1 MKRCPKCGGNVPD
14 ENKICYNCGQQMGFF
29 SGKSNIGPM
38 SSKGNNTV
46 QNPFEKKGMNSGVKA
61 ILIIFGFFFIMPFI
75 VAIIGVVT
83 MFSEIGEEFGDV
95 FDDITSEYTRCESLC
110 GEDEVVSVN
119 DSICE
124 CANGT
129 KYDEYGGIVD
139 ESGVFDDAIDNV
151 LDDLNNVLPGGS
163 GSGAD
168 DNLTPETGNTDSVDT
183 TKPYKNDAYNITTNG
198 TLYSDRII
206 DWYEDIASGK
216 TVVTVVGASWCSY
229 CKIYEPIITKYANDN
244 NIILHFVKVDLLTDI
259 NYSYFMDTYDIN
271 FPNSYPY
278 TYVMKNGKLV
288 GNHSGY
294 MEENELRD
302 FLNNLG
308 I

>member
-1 MKRCPKCGGNVPD
+1 MRRCPKCGGNVPD

-29 SGKSNIGPM
+29 SGRGNIGPM

-95 FDDITSEYTRCESLC
+95 FDDITNEYTRCETLC
-110 GEDEVVSVN
+110 GEDEVLSVSEG
-119 DSICE
+119 ICE
-124 CANGT
+124 CSNGT
-129 KYDEYGGIVD
+129 KYDEYGGIID
-139 ESGVFDDAIDNV
+139 DSGVFDDSIQDV
-151 LDDLNNVLPGGS
+151 IDDLNN
-163 GSGAD
+163 
-168 DNLTPETGNTDSVDT
+168 ESVDT
-183 TKPYKNDAYNITTNG
+183 SKPYKNDAYNITTNG

-216 TVVTVVGASWCSY
+216 TVVTVVGASWCSF

-259 NYSYFMDTYDIN
+259 NYSYFMNTYDIN

-278 TYVMKNGKLV
+278 TYVMKRGKLV
-288 GNHSGY
+288 GSHSGY
-294 MEENELRD
+294 MEEAELRD
-302 FLNNLG
+302 FLNKLG